1 MCVFCAPRTTAVLPR
16 GCCWGTCD
24 EMARRV
30 RPVLSPLYLLCPRS
44 DNRLICSSSWSFQ
57 RFVPV
62 VIKSVFEVWARWS
75 SDDITVSF
83 SVFSDAHCHAIICC
97 HAKSQ
102 FLILVS
108 FFVCAR
114 HPGSHT
120 HTHIQRRHSHAHHDN
135 VFTSSSRR
143 SSHFGWFTGALITL
157 CLLAL
162 VNTMTTWQRLNIW
175 NTVIISPSSKKTQSV
190 ILIAG
195 SWLSALTEATPVCHL
210 PGRHGKKATQK
221 KKCSGWESHFW
232 AAAQYLTGS
241 VAVCMFC
248 LIVKELIIQ
257 YFSKWW
263 KCCQGKW
270 RRH

>member
-1 MCVFCAPRTTAVLPR
+1 M
-16 GCCWGTCD
+16 
-24 EMARRV
+24 
-30 RPVLSPLYLLCPRS
+30 SPLILRCYHCLLLSLFWC
-44 DNRLICSSSWSFQ
+44 
-57 RFVPV
+57 
-62 VIKSVFEVWARWS
+62 
-75 SDDITVSF
+75 SF
-83 SVFSDAHCHAIICC
+83 SCDHLLSRQIPIPDLGFFFS
-97 HAKSQ
+97 
-102 FLILVS
+102 
-108 FFVCAR
+108 FVHDTLAVT
-114 HPGSHT
+114 PT
-120 HTHIQRRHSHAHHDN
+120 HTHIETTLTRAHHDN

-195 SWLSALTEATPVCHL
+195 SWLSALTAATPVCHL

-221 KKCSGWESHFW
+221 KKCNGWESRFW
-232 AAAQYLTGS
+232 AAAQYLAGS
-241 VAVCMFC
+241 VTVCMFC